1 MRRRSLLAL
10 PVLAAPALPGAAPV
24 PPVHL
29 HRPAGWQPG
38 GRVVVVMHGVRRN
51 AAEYRDAWAPHAEAR
66 GFLLLC
72 PEFSQSQFPGARHF
86 NLGNALAPR
95 EEWSFGALE
104 TAVDA
109 ALAAAG
115 DAPGRDFALY
125 GHSAG
130 AQFVHRHL
138 LLTGAARARRV
149 VIANAG
155 WYSFP
160 DTGTPF
166 PHGLGGVPLDPAALH
181 AALGR
186 DVSILLG
193 EADTDPHHHNLRRD
207 PVTDRQGLNRLERG
221 RNFFAAAQALAAAQ
235 GVPFEW
241 RLITVPGVGHSNA
254 GMAAAALPLLA

>member
-1 MRRRSLLAL
+1 MRRRALLLGGAAL
-10 PVLAAPALPGAAPV
+10 SLPGAAPV

-29 HRPAGWQPG
+29 HRPAGWRPG
-38 GRVVVVMHGVRRN
+38 GRVVVVVHGVGRN
-51 AAEYRDAWAPHAEAR
+51 ADGYRDAWAPHAEAH

-72 PEFSQSQFPGARHF
+72 PEFSQSEFPGARQF
-86 NLGNALAPR
+86 SQGNARAPR
-95 EEWSFGALE
+95 AEWRFGALE
-104 TAVDA
+104 AAVDA
-109 ALAAAG
+109 ALAAEG
-115 DAPGRDFALY
+115 DTPGRDFALY

-166 PHGLGGVPLDPAALH
+166 PHGLGGVPLDPASLR

-186 DVSILLG
+186 DVVILLG
-193 EADTDPHHHNLRRD
+193 EADTDPHHPSLRRD
-207 PVTDRQGLNRLERG
+207 AMTDRQGLNRLERG
-221 RNFFAAAQALAAAQ
+221 RNFYAAAQALAASE
-235 GVPFEW
+235 GVPFGW
-241 RLITVPGVGHSNA
+241 RLITVPGVAHVNA
-254 GMAAAALPLLA
+254 RMAVAAAPLLA